1 MKMKFAFKS
10 GLSLLGLWLY
20 GSAMICPAAN
30 TPANPPTAS
39 IVPAPSAADLQK
51 AIDRG
56 IEYLLKKQN
65 SNGWWS
71 TSEQP
76 AVTALV
82 LTTLNFEPTGRYQ
95 HNRSSELARAYDYIL
110 SSAKPDGSIQRAGMA
125 NYNTALCLT
134 ALASANDPN
143 FLPVIENARRY
154 IASSQIDM
162 GVKGTNDTPFD
173 GGIGYGSKYQ
183 HSDMNNTL
191 MAIEAMRLSEAAVVR
206 NDLRNQVLTN
216 AQSDVNWAGVV
227 HFLEN
232 CQNLPTVNKADWVSD
247 DPKDR
252 GGFVYYPGK
261 SMADSVTN
269 AATGRVALRS
279 YGSMSYG
286 GLLSYIYA
294 HVDKKDP
301 RVVAVLDWLRGNYT
315 LAENPGMAQQGYY
328 YYLHLMTKALAAAGV
343 EKLKLADGREVD
355 WRAEVASQLL
365 KLQRPDGS
373 WINLEERFWERDP
386 VLVTTYSLMALEI
399 LCAHTK

>member
-1 MKMKFAFKS
+1 M
-10 GLSLLGLWLY
+10 LLGVWLVS
-20 GSAMICPAAN
+20 GVIMCHAADTADGQPASAN
-30 TPANPPTAS
+30 NL
-39 IVPAPSAADLQK
+39 APSAADLQK
-51 AIDRG
+51 SIDRAA
-56 IEYLLKKQN
+56 EFLLKSQN

-71 TSEQP
+71 TPEQP

-82 LTTLNFEPTGRYQ
+82 LTALNFDPSGRFQ
-95 HNRSSELARAYDYIL
+95 HDRSSELSRAYDFIL
-110 SSAKPDGSIQRAGMA
+110 SSAKPDGSIQRAGLA

-143 FLPVIENARRY
+143 FKPVILNARRY
-154 IASSQIDM
+154 LASSQIDM

-173 GGIGYGSKYQ
+173 GGIGYGSKYE

-191 MAIEAMRLSEAAVVR
+191 MAIEAMRLSEAAVMNKDAR
-206 NDLRNQVLTN
+206 DPVLSKPE
-216 AQSDVNWAGVV
+216 ADVDWAAVT
-227 HFLEN
+227 HFLQN
-232 CQNLPTVNKADWVSD
+232 CQNLSSVNQADWVSD

-261 SMADSVTN
+261 SMAGSVTN
-269 AATGRVALRS
+269 AVTGRVALRS

-301 RVVAVLDWLRGNYT
+301 RVVAVLDWLRTNYT

-355 WRAEVASQLL
+355 WRAEVGRQLL

-373 WINLEERFWERDP
+373 WVNLEERFWERDP
-386 VLVTTYSLMALEI
+386 VLVTTYSMMALEI
-399 LCAHTK
+399 LQAHTNHGKL